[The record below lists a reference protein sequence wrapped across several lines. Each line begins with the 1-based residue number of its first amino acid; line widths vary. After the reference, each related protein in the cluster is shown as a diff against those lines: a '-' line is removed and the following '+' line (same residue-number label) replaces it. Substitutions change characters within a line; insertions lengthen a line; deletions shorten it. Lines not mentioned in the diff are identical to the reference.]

1 MIKSGIDEM
10 ADGLEGQDTAVVVQ
24 LARLQVRMEGLI
36 DSQSALSKKLDDTF
50 SHRTT
55 THEADI
61 QRIWSAI
68 GERDLKWS
76 NRIDAIE
83 TRHGDTKEKVNK
95 ILYFSAGVSF
105 VSFVLVMMV
114 GWIGRTEMVRSQRMD
129 EVLDNRADQV
139 ELYLAG
145 QRLEPFRR
153 K

>member
-1 MIKSGIDEM
+1 MTNSGNSDM
-10 ADGLEGQDTAVVVQ
+10 ADGLDGQDQAVVVQ

-36 DSQSALSKKLDDTF
+36 ESQSALSKKLDDTF
-50 SHRTT
+50 SNRTT

-76 NRIDAIE
+76 NRMDAIE
-83 TRHGDTKEKVNK
+83 IRHGDTKEKVNK

-105 VSFVLVMMV
+105 VSFVLVMMI
-114 GWIGRTEMVRSQRMD
+114 GWVGRTEMDRAQRVD
-129 EVLDNRADQV
+129 EVLDQRTDTI

-145 QRLEPFRR
+145 DRLQPYKR
-153 K
+153 